1 MHVIRSEIPQLEV
14 ITAIPDADSEDFLSQ
29 LLYSQGWSIIHRAFD
44 GNSLRTFLE
53 QRGTN
58 LRTVIVYQS
67 DLSNF
72 SSNIPQVFA
81 SPTVTFICLDGVTFS
96 SHEIMTVIR
105 GQLRAPMLQV
115 IPDQIWED
123 KGSEVIESIATK
135 VSSKEAISPSR
146 FSSESQATS
155 ARVDMKRA
163 HREDRKKISIRKVIA
178 ITGSTGAP
186 GRTRFSKTLAEEL
199 AKGESVL
206 LVDADIKSQGQVV
219 KKVSSSNNRIE
230 SIALERE
237 MRPTQ
242 LPSGSEVTLVDLGT
256 MPGLAETT
264 TDRRWHGSLVNSVLG
279 DATTLVYLC
288 KSTSSSIGELAQFLR
303 EYPLLLSRI
312 PVTYICVLAGHSRD
326 LREWEGKFLT
336 LTTGENR
343 FVIREAELDQ
353 SSGTSIAGSLRLRS
367 SKRSA
372 IAKIALSLT

>member
-1 MHVIRSEIPQLEV
+1 MIRSEIPQLEV
-14 ITAIPDADSEDFLSQ
+14 ITAIPDADSEDFMSQ

-53 QRGTN
+53 QRGTD

-123 KGSEVIESIATK
+123 KSSEVIESIATK

-264 TDRRWHGSLVNSVLG
+264 TDRRWHG
-279 DATTLVYLC
+279 
-288 KSTSSSIGELAQFLR
+288 
-303 EYPLLLSRI
+303 
-312 PVTYICVLAGHSRD
+312 
-326 LREWEGKFLT
+326 
-336 LTTGENR
+336 
-343 FVIREAELDQ
+343 
-353 SSGTSIAGSLRLRS
+353 
-367 SKRSA
+367 
-372 IAKIALSLT
+372 